1 MCGRAGPY
9 RPAEKLES
17 TVILIPFAVVLSAV
31 KNLALPLRVNYAKDL
46 ALSIFRAM
54 RDSSS
59 PLVLCRNSMNYSFKF
74 SGLVK
79 ADGRSFYPLFRLQNV
94 FGAVHP

>member
-17 TVILIPFAVVLSAV
+17 TVILIPIAVVLSAV

-46 ALSIFRAM
+46 ALSVFKAM
-54 RDSSS
+54 RDSSFARLRTAAA
-59 PLVLCRNSMNYSFKF
+59 PLPKLD
-74 SGLVK
+74 
-79 ADGRSFYPLFRLQNV
+79 A
-94 FGAVHP
+94 